1 MGWKQARFFL
11 ILAMLAL
18 FLAGTQSSFVG
29 ASRDAA
35 FVEASVLAAYPSNV
49 ILEEE
54 GRLWRYKGRDAG
66 QGSAFAG
73 AASFA
78 VGLTDLAR
86 WSGLW
91 QAIFA
96 GLGAVW
102 LFWCGYYWPHN
113 LRRMGRF
120 GVGVCLLV
128 AGYFAYDFGAW
139 TVWTQGLPLNGST
152 IAQGAAKGWVDLF
165 MWLHGDLQARGLL
178 G

>member
-18 FLAGTQSSFVG
+18 FLAGTQSAFID

-35 FVEASVLAAYPSNV
+35 FVETSILAAYPSNV
-49 ILEEE
+49 ILETE
-54 GRLWRYKGRDAG
+54 GRLWRYKGRDAA

-86 WSGLW
+86 WSRLW
-91 QAIFA
+91 QGILVA
-96 GLGAVW
+96 LGAVW
-102 LFWCGYYWPHN
+102 LFWGGYYWPHN
-113 LRRMGRF
+113 LRRMGRI
-120 GVGVCLLV
+120 GVGLCLLIV
-128 AGYFAYDFGAW
+128 GYFAHDFGAW
-139 TVWTQGLPLNGST
+139 IVWTQGLPADGGT
-152 IAQGAAKGWVDLF
+152 IVQGAVKGWVDLF
-165 MWLHGDLQARGLL
+165 MWVHGDLQARGLL